1 MPEAEMMPMP
11 AKKKWSPAR
20 REAARR
26 GPRKSWSPGGS
37 ASTPAKVDAPFA
49 QPAESPKKRVQ
60 VQAEARRRG
69 EDGPGEDRIYL
80 TPEQAAEYL
89 HVSLRTLANW
99 RCSRKGP
106 AFRKHSRTAV
116 VYVQAELD
124 AWSEGQRVETV
135 NEQA

>member
-1 MPEAEMMPMP
+1 M
-11 AKKKWSPAR
+11 R
-20 REAARR
+20 TAAT
-26 GPRKSWSPGGS
+26 GP
-37 ASTPAKVDAPFA
+37 
-49 QPAESPKKRVQ
+49 
-60 VQAEARRRG
+60 
-69 EDGPGEDRIYL
+69 IYL